1 VPQGGNRELRVSV
14 LVGVFVLVALGALAF
29 AQQSPSPA
37 PVPGAEKSASTKALG
52 LGATVIQDTTP
63 ANQLQIY
70 LDGFHFVHDRMDLQE
85 EAHHYCNQMSEEFAQ
100 CTVFDG
106 NGKDAKLIGVE
117 HIVSARLYQGLPEA
131 ERRMWHPHDY
141 EVKAGLLIAPGIPQP
156 IEHKLMEKLV
166 GTWGKTWHVW
176 HTKHAQLPVGQA
188 TLMMG
193 FTKDGQL
200 DRALLED
207 RDRRFSI
214 STDELRKKRADIPAP
229 R

>member
-1 VPQGGNRELRVSV
+1 MRV
-14 LVGVFVLVALGALAF
+14 LVFLGGLVIATLGALAF
-29 AQQSPSPA
+29 AQQSPSPI
-37 PVPGAEKSASTKALG
+37 PVPGAEKSTSTKALG

-63 ANQLQIY
+63 VNQLQIY
-70 LDGFHFVHDRMDLQE
+70 LDGFHFVHDRMEMQV

-100 CTVFDG
+100 CAVFDG
-106 NGKDAKLIGVE
+106 NAKDAKLVGVE
-117 HIVSARLYQGLPEA
+117 HIISARLYQGLAEG

-141 EVKAGLLIAPGIPQP
+141 EVKAGLLIAAGIPQP

-176 HTKHAQLPVGQA
+176 HTSHDPLPVGRA

-193 FTKDGQL
+193 FTKDGEL
-200 DRALLED
+200 NRALLEN

-214 STDELRKKRADIPAP
+214 STDELRKKRADIPSP